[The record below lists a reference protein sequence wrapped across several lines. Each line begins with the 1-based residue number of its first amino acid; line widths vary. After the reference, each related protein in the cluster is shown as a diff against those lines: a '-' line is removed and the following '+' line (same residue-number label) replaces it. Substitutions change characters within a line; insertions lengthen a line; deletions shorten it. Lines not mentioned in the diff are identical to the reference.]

1 MARMVR
7 AGKFDKVITLQQIAK
22 PKLNEKGKTVNSGSL
37 SRFQWEDVKTVR
49 ASIEPLQGR
58 EYFSGPFQMGENITR
73 VRIRYQPGLTVNRKM
88 RVKYGDQ
95 FLDIYS
101 VIDSKE
107 RHEELQLMCKEGEA
121 HNG

>member
-7 AGKFDKVITLQQIAK
+7 AGKFDKVVKIQRQTT
-22 PKLNEKGKTVNSGSL
+22 KLNNYGSVVQ
-37 SRFQWEDVKTVR
+37 SWEDLATIR

-73 VRIRYQPGLTVNRKM
+73 VRIRYQPDLTVNRKM